1 MKIQEALE
9 SYNVYK
15 ARISMV
21 EAEIKEL
28 EDEIVEVKSAN
39 LDGMPKAKGFVESS
53 LENQVVE
60 KEEKI
65 EKKKKY
71 KEKLE
76 QIIKITE
83 DLVKTLKKYNQD
95 IIEMRFYAM
104 MSIEEIA
111 VKKDKTYG
119 AVKKAIDRSI
129 RILQREYDRNKKL
142 SWFCT

>member
-1 MKIQEALE
+1 MKVQEALE
-9 SYNVYK
+9 NYNVYK

-28 EDEIVEVKSAN
+28 EDKIIEIKSAN

-53 LENQVVE
+53 LENQVVG

-71 KEKLE
+71 KETLE

-142 SWFCT
+142 S

>member
-28 EDEIVEVKSAN
+28 EDEIIEVKSAS

-53 LENQVVE
+53 LENQVIE

-142 SWFCT
+142 S

>member
-39 LDGMPKAKGFVESS
+39 LDS
-53 LENQVVE
+53 LENKVVE

-142 SWFCT
+142 S

>member
-1 MKIQEALE
+1 MKVQEALE
-9 SYNVYK
+9 NYNVYK

-28 EDEIVEVKSAN
+28 EDEIIEVKSAN

-60 KEEKI
+60 KQEKI

-95 IIEMRFYAM
+95 VIEMRFYAM

-142 SWFCT
+142 S

>member
-142 SWFCT
+142 S

>member
-1 MKIQEALE
+1 MKVQEALE
-9 SYNVYK
+9 NYNVYK

-28 EDEIVEVKSAN
+28 EDEVIEIKSAN
-39 LDGMPKAKGFVESS
+39 LVGMPKAKGFIESS
-53 LENQVVE
+53 LENRVVE

-76 QIIKITE
+76 QILKITE

-95 IIEMRFYAM
+95 VIEMRFYAM

-129 RILQREYDRNKKL
+129 RILQREYDQNKKL
-142 SWFCT
+142 S

>member
-1 MKIQEALE
+1 MKVQEVLENYNSLKASITIVEGEIQELE
-9 SYNVYK
+9 N
-15 ARISMV
+15 
-21 EAEIKEL
+21 
-28 EDEIVEVKSAN
+28 EVLDAKSAN

-142 SWFCT
+142 S

>member
-1 MKIQEALE
+1 MKVQEALE
-9 SYNVYK
+9 NYNVYK

-28 EDEIVEVKSAN
+28 EDKIIEIKSAN
-39 LDGMPKAKGFVESS
+39 LNGMPKAKGFVESS
-53 LENQVVE
+53 LENQVVG

-71 KEKLE
+71 KETLE

-83 DLVKTLKKYNQD
+83 GLVKTLKKYNQD

-142 SWFCT
+142 S